1 MVFYSNAACS
11 TNFNYRLFNLYQVQL
26 RGFVDKPVMLN
37 RLFGEVRL
45 LKSLHHP
52 HIISLHKQWV
62 NPESQTLNFITE
74 ICNSGDLRGY
84 RKKHKQISLK
94 ALKRWAHQ
102 ILSGLDYLHTH
113 EPCVIHRDLN
123 CSNIF
128 INGNVGEVWFFLL
141 CLFLCAP

>member
-26 RGFVDKPVMLN
+26 RGFIDKPVMLN

-62 NPESQTLNFITE
+62 NPEFQTLNFITE

-128 INGNVGEVWFFLL
+128 INGNVGEV
-141 CLFLCAP
+141 

>member
-1 MVFYSNAACS
+1 MVVKYKELDSLVPMQQLH
-11 TNFNYRLFNLYQVQL
+11 LFLIYQFINLCQVNL
-26 RGFVDKPVMLN
+26 RGFVDEPIMLN

-62 NPESQTLNFITE
+62 NPDTQTLNFITE

-84 RKKHKQISLK
+84 RRKHKQISLK
-94 ALKRWAHQ
+94 ALKKWAHQ
-102 ILSGLDYLHTH
+102 ILMGLDYLHTH

-128 INGNVGEVWFFLL
+128 INGNVGEV
-141 CLFLCAP
+141 